1 MEILKT
7 RDYHSTVISEFEM
20 YKRVLADQMLF
31 TDQYISVLRPK
42 LIDDFARFVENSYQT
57 ISAFYGDSFYGDYGE
72 YSDLNEIEKY
82 FPWTYNKKITIK
94 LINFLAQQKNIGYK
108 ESDGIDATLTID
120 DWMRKYFNVNL
131 NDKLNEY
138 MMLINM
144 LCLEATEKI
153 SSTVT
158 DDNFYACKCLTP
170 KLTDAS
176 FYISADIGTGKYL
189 SHMNMHYPFIDI
201 SPRTRIRNFFDDLFW
216 ETRIKKLD
224 PQLLLFGEYR
234 SRLQDISDGIFK
246 FIYIPVSS
254 CKKLAE
260 LYQLNYS
267 IRNLFE
273 MNNVNFDYKKFL
285 K

>member
-7 RDYHSTVISEFEM
+7 YDYESAVISEFEM

-42 LIDDFARFVENSYQT
+42 LIDDFASFVERSYQT
-57 ISAFYGDSFYGDYGE
+57 TSAFYGD
-72 YSDLNEIEKY
+72 YSDSNEKGKY
-82 FPWTYNKKITIK
+82 FPWTYKKKITIE
-94 LINFLAQQKNIGYK
+94 LSSFLERQKNIGYK
-108 ESDGIDATLTID
+108 EGDGIDAILTVG
-120 DWMRKYFNVNL
+120 DWLRTYFNVNL
-131 NDKLNEY
+131 DCKFNEY

-144 LCLEATEKI
+144 LCFEATEKV

-158 DDNFYACKCLTP
+158 DDNFYVCKCSTP
-170 KLTDAS
+170 KLINAS
-176 FYISADIGTGKYL
+176 FHISADIGVGKYF
-189 SHMNMHYPFIDI
+189 SHINMHYPFIDI
-201 SPRTRIRNFFDDLFW
+201 IPKTCIRNFFDDLW
-216 ETRIKKLD
+216 ETRTTRTKKID
-224 PQLLLFGEYR
+224 PQSLLFGEYR
-234 SRLQDISDGIFK
+234 SRLQDISDGVFK
-246 FIYIPVSS
+246 FIYIPVNS

-267 IRNLFE
+267 IRNIFE

>member
-7 RDYHSTVISEFEM
+7 RDYYSTVISEFEM

-42 LIDDFARFVENSYQT
+42 LIDDFASFVERSYQM
-57 ISAFYGDSFYGDYGE
+57 ISAFYGDSFYGDYND
-72 YSDLNEIEKY
+72 YNDSNEKRKN
-82 FPWTYNKKITIK
+82 FLWTYKKKITIE
-94 LINFLAQQKNIGYK
+94 LINFLEQQKNISYK
-108 ESDGIDATLTID
+108 EDDGIDATLTVD

-131 NDKLNEY
+131 TYKLNEY

-144 LCLEATEKI
+144 LCFEAAEKV

-158 DDNFYACKCLTP
+158 DDNFYVCKCSIP
-170 KLTDAS
+170 KLIDAS
-176 FYISADIGTGKYL
+176 LHISADIGAGKYL
-189 SHMNMHYPFIDI
+189 SDIKMHYPRINI
-201 SPRTRIRNFFDDLFW
+201 IPRTGIRNFFDDLW
-216 ETRIKKLD
+216 ETRTKKIN
-224 PQLLLFGEYR
+224 PQSLLFGEYR
-234 SRLQDISDGIFK
+234 SRLQDMSDAIFQ
-246 FIYIPVSS
+246 FIYIPVRS

-267 IRNLFE
+267 IRNIFE

>member
-7 RDYHSTVISEFEM
+7 CDYHSTIISEFEM

-42 LIDDFARFVENSYQT
+42 LINDFASFVERRYQT
-57 ISAFYGDSFYGDYGE
+57 TSAFYGD
-72 YSDLNEIEKY
+72 YSDLNEKGKY
-82 FPWTYNKKITIK
+82 FPWTYKKNITIE
-94 LINFLAQQKNIGYK
+94 LINFLERQKNIGYK
-108 ESDGIDATLTID
+108 EGDGIDAILTVD
-120 DWMRKYFNVNL
+120 DWMRKYFNVDL
-131 NDKLNEY
+131 NYKLNEY

-144 LCLEATEKI
+144 LCFEATEKV

-158 DDNFYACKCLTP
+158 DDNFYVCKCSTP
-170 KLTDAS
+170 KLMHTS
-176 FYISADIGTGKYL
+176 FHISADIGAGKYL
-189 SHMNMHYPFIDI
+189 SDIKTHYPRIDI
-201 SPRTRIRNFFDDLFW
+201 IPRTCIRNFFDDLW
-216 ETRIKKLD
+216 KTRTTRTKKID
-224 PQLLLFGEYR
+224 PQSLLFGEYR
-234 SRLQDISDGIFK
+234 SRLQDISDGVFK
-246 FIYIPVSS
+246 FIYIPVNS

-267 IRNLFE
+267 IRNIFE